1 MCGGNIAIEEGGRV
15 RAVYKLLRNI
25 RNIKNIINKTVT
37 YKHPKRYFLRNI
49 RNIKKEHYKNK
60 GFNPLRTPRGAMLLW
75 DAVSTW

>member
-1 MCGGNIAIEEGGRV
+1 MRICVGWKHRSIEGVAQGV
-15 RAVYKLLRNI
+15 LYYLLRNI

-60 GFNPLRTPRGAMLLW
+60 GFNPLRTSRGAMLL
-75 DAVSTW
+75 